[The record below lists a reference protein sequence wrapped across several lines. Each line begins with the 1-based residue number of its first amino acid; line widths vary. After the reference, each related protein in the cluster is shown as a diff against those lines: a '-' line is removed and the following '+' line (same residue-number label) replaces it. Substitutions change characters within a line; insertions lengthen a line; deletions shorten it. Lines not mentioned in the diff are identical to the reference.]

1 MEHPFKRRRIERR
14 VAPSL
19 GAARVSDHLHAHGKV
34 VKTKVDMPIT
44 IPKVI
49 LPTELSAVQHHTKD
63 RLSTSLTGPSRLELR
78 QLLPSPVANP
88 VQNVNNDSIQPAT
101 QPVAN
106 GVNNLAQP
114 VTSPAAEAVQNTV
127 NGASKAVNSVAQP
140 AAQGATTAVN
150 NVVRPVAQGAGT
162 AVNSGLA
169 PVDAAA
175 SQLSSDESAASPTS
189 PTLPP
194 SQPVDDQPGLV
205 SPLPAVAAEDAR
217 KEALR
222 AQQAAAKQDNGN
234 VPFSAEVTP
243 TLPSAAQPSQTIMN
257 IPSSSGPSQ
266 MSIQVPGTSSQ
277 EPLSEP
283 STPLPPSPGS
293 TTSPTYFPSPPI
305 TTNPPQPSSGL
316 NTVSN
321 SHPVGSRNST
331 LSATSTTNGMA
342 SSSQASLSAISSAS
356 QASQASQA
364 SVSSL
369 SMSSMLSMLSISS
382 TAQVSTT
389 MPAANTSQIQTTSSR
404 PTLTPSTF
412 LTMTASSSG
421 SSQASSTATQSSAAA
436 SSTGVGGG
444 IVGGT
449 ATSSGPPAATTS
461 SGSGSRGGNNTPPTK
476 DLVGGIV
483 GGVAGL
489 VLIVAALLFLFRWRR
504 GKVGQRRSISPPVPQ
519 LAGAGSAALGGAMT
533 QRSSTRSNVPIAT
546 AGLFGRL
553 RPSSAQTATTTDTAP
568 SERGFQKISGRK
580 LPSVLHSGGDG
591 YGNTPAGQAGPST
604 GSGAQAVAPGQG
616 PYAGLAPPMRPS
628 SPQRS
633 LSGSSFY
640 RDSHGFYGGVVPA
653 DSASSPTDPS
663 SSPLSS
669 SPTFPAPP
677 SADAPFAGAGKSPGV
692 SSPGV
697 PNIRPGPARQ
707 PVIQQGGVVPMRT
720 PSRGQQQRQRPAPSP
735 ISEDPL
741 GRSHPSLD
749 GSRQSRFRES
759 TTPP

>member
-14 VAPSL
+14 VARSL
-19 GAARVSDHLHAHGKV
+19 GTARVTDHVHTHGKV
-34 VKTKVDMPIT
+34 AKTEVDLAIT
-44 IPKVI
+44 IPKLV
-49 LPTELSAVQHHTKD
+49 LPTELSTVQDHTKD
-63 RLSTSLTGPSRLELR
+63 HLSTPLPKPSRLELR
-78 QLLPSPVANP
+78 QLLSSPVADP
-88 VQNVNNDSIQPAT
+88 VQNANNDIVQPANESA
-101 QPVAN
+101 AN
-106 GVNNLAQP
+106 GVNNLTQP

-127 NGASKAVNSVAQP
+127 NNASNAVNNVAQP
-140 AAQGATTAVN
+140 AAQSANNAVN
-150 NVVRPVAQGAGT
+150 NGVQPVAQGAGT

-169 PVDAAA
+169 PVGAAA
-175 SQLSSDESAASPTS
+175 SQLSSDVSAASPTS

-205 SPLPAVAAEDAR
+205 SPLPAVAAENAR
-217 KEALR
+217 QEALR
-222 AQQAAAKQDNGN
+222 NQEAAREQGGGN
-234 VPFSAEVTP
+234 VPSSGEATP
-243 TLPSAAQPSQTIMN
+243 TLPSAAQPSLAIMN
-257 IPSSSGPSQ
+257 MPSSSGLGQ

-277 EPLSEP
+277 QPLSEP
-283 STPLPPSPGS
+283 STPLPPSPES
-293 TTSPTYFPSPPI
+293 TTSPTYFPSSPPM

-316 NTVSN
+316 NTISN
-321 SHPVGSRNST
+321 SRPAASRNST
-331 LSATSTTNGMA
+331 LPAMSTTNGIT
-342 SSSQASLSAISSAS
+342 SSSQASLPTILFTS
-356 QASQASQA
+356 QASQASA
-364 SVSSL
+364 SSL
-369 SMSSMLSMLSISS
+369 SMLSMLSISS
-382 TAQVSTT
+382 RAQVSTT
-389 MPAANTSQIQTTSSR
+389 LLSANTSQMSTTTSM

-421 SSQASSTATQSSAAA
+421 SSQASSTAAQSSAAA
-436 SSTGVGGG
+436 PSTGVGGG
-444 IVGGT
+444 IFGGT
-449 ATSSGPPAATTS
+449 ATSSSPPAATTS
-461 SGSGSRGGNNTPPTK
+461 SGSGSGGGSSMPPTK
-476 DLVGGIV
+476 DLVGGII
-483 GGVAGL
+483 GGVAGV
-489 VLIVAALLFLFRWRR
+489 VLIIAALLFLYRWRR

-519 LAGAGSAALGGAMT
+519 MAGAGSAALGGAMT

-591 YGNTPAGQAGPST
+591 YGNTPAAQAGPSA
-604 GSGAQAVAPGQG
+604 GSGAKAVAPGQG
-616 PYAGLAPPMRPS
+616 PFAGLAPPMRPP

-663 SSPLSS
+663 SSPMSS

-677 SADAPFAGAGKSPGV
+677 SAGAPFAGAGKSPGM

-707 PVIQQGGVVPMRT
+707 PIIQQGGVVPMRT

-741 GRSHPSLD
+741 GRSHPSQD